1 MTATFAGLGLH
12 ADLVAALARQGI
24 TEPFAIQELTIADA
38 LAGRDVLGKAK
49 TGSGKTLAF
58 GLPLLGA
65 HRQGRAPPPPRASS
79 SSRPASSA
87 TQVTDALRPLG
98 EVRDLKVRAVYGGVS
113 MDPQVSALQKGV
125 DVVVGTPGRLIDL
138 IERGELSVGH
148 VEVLVVDEAD
158 RMADMGFMP
167 QVQKILYGIKSE
179 HQTMLFSAT
188 LDGAVKRLVDR
199 YMVDPVSHEVDDS
212 EPTVDEMDHVF
223 LAVHQMD
230 KVKVAASIASGA
242 NRTLVFVR
250 TKRGA
255 DRLVAAARARGR
267 EAPAPSTAT
276 SARVRASGRSPTSPS
291 GKVKVLVA
299 TDVAARGIHVDGV
312 DVVVHYDPPED
323 EKAYLHRSGRTAR
336 AGESG
341 VAVTLM
347 LWNQENEVRVI
358 QRRLGLQI
366 PVVEIFSNDPRLAR
380 PRQLVGR
387 RRRSRL
393 TPPGISSPLGLRQ
406 HEH

>member
-24 TEPFAIQELTIADA
+24 TEPFPIQELTIADA
-38 LAGRDVLGKAK
+38 LEGRDVLGKAK

-58 GLPLLGA
+58 GLPVLGRIGKA
-65 HRQGRAPPPPRASS
+65 E
-79 SSRPASSA
+79 SRRPKALILVPTRELA

-98 EVRDLKVRAVYGGVS
+98 EVRDRKVRAVYGGVS
-113 MDPQVSALQKGV
+113 MDPQVTALQKGV

-138 IERGELSVGH
+138 LERRELSLDA

-167 QVQKILYGIKSE
+167 QVQKILYGITSP

-199 YMVDPVSHEVDDS
+199 YMHDPVSHEVGED

-223 LAVHQMD
+223 LAIHQMD
-230 KVKVAASIASGA
+230 KVKVAAAIAKGA
-242 NRTLVFVR
+242 NRTLMFMR

-255 DRLVAAARARGR
+255 DRLVSQLRREGVHAGAIHGDLRQGAR
-267 EAPAPSTAT
+267 E
-276 SARVRASGRSPTSPS
+276 RALADFMS

-312 DVVVHYDPPED
+312 DVVIHFDPPED

-347 LWNQENEVRVI
+347 LWNQENEIRVI

-366 PVVEIFSNDPRLAR
+366 PVVEIFSNDPRLLDLPNFSAE
-380 PRQLVGR
+380 PAQV
-387 RRRSRL
+387 
-393 TPPGISSPLGLRQ
+393 
-406 HEH
+406 